1 MLNLVLFGPPGAGKG
16 TQAKFLEQRY
26 QLRQLSTGDMLRS
39 AIAKQTPLGVE
50 AKGYMNRGELVPDE
64 KVVGVISECLDEYRD
79 AKGFIFDGFPRTTAQ
94 AVQLDRMLA
103 ERGERIEGMLLL
115 NVPNDELLKRLMLRG
130 RESGRADDQ
139 DESIILNRIK
149 VYEDQT
155 KPVADFYSAQ
165 GKLWVIEGVGAVSEI
180 TARLEAVID
189 TLLK

>member
-50 AKGYMNRGELVPDE
+50 AKAYMDRGELVPDE

-115 NVPNDELLKRLMLRG
+115 DVPNDELLKRLMLRG

-139 DESIILNRIK
+139 DESIILNRFK
-149 VYEDQT
+149 VYEDQP
-155 KPVADFYSAQ
+155 KPEDEFYAAQ
-165 GKLWVIEGVGAVSEI
+165 GKIWMIEGVGDVS
-180 TARLEAVID
+180 
-189 TLLK
+189 

>member
-50 AKGYMNRGELVPDE
+50 AKAYMNRGELVPDE

-103 ERGERIEGMLLL
+103 ERGERMC
-115 NVPNDELLKRLMLRG
+115 LMMSCSNALC
-130 RESGRADDQ
+130 
-139 DESIILNRIK
+139 
-149 VYEDQT
+149 
-155 KPVADFYSAQ
+155 F
-165 GKLWVIEGVGAVSEI
+165 
-180 TARLEAVID
+180 EAVRVAVRTIRMSR
-189 TLLK
+189 LY